1 MKHMVLLRFLSSFLL
16 MATIHGCTQKTIQ
29 VTSSHSSPCATV
41 NPTVQ
46 SKSSVEL
53 ALLFG
58 TDAIKAAMDTIK
70 RQIAMLDSTSTA
82 QLINLGTD
90 AAVQRAQA
98 SGKHLI
104 PEDRTMMET
113 YLRDEMVPAIRQN
126 PTCFTGSSLS
136 TSHFDV
142 ERIFI
147 APSQALEIVI
157 TNSGQDEAEAEI
169 FIRQF
174 VNGSERARSQGSLT
188 LGPGLSRSVFAT
200 SAHLPI
206 SEVLNGT
213 AILMLVVSISYHPE
227 PNGKRVELNEA
238 WQYDISY
245 NRFILVPM
253 NQSATTLLPKQGN
266 PT

>member
-1 MKHMVLLRFLSSFLL
+1 
-16 MATIHGCTQKTIQ
+16 
-29 VTSSHSSPCATV
+29 VTSSHSTPCATV

-58 TDAIKAAMDTIK
+58 PDAIKAAMDSIK
-70 RQIAMLDSTSTA
+70 RQIATSDSTSTA
-82 QLINLGTD
+82 ELTNLGTD

-98 SGKHLI
+98 SGKNLI
-104 PEDRTMMET
+104 PEDRTVMES

-126 PTCFTGSSLS
+126 PTCFTGSSS
-136 TSHFDV
+136 SKSHFSV

-157 TNSGQDEAEAEI
+157 TNSGQAEAEAEI

-174 VNGSERARSQGSLT
+174 VNGSEGSRSQGSFT

-206 SEVLNGT
+206 SEVLDGKAT
-213 AILMLVVSISYHPE
+213 LMLTVFISYHPE
-227 PNGKRVELNEA
+227 PDSKRVEVSEA
-238 WQYDISY
+238 WRYDISY

-253 NQSATTLLPKQGN
+253 K
-266 PT
+266 

>member
-1 MKHMVLLRFLSSFLL
+1 MS
-16 MATIHGCTQKTIQ
+16 
-29 VTSSHSSPCATV
+29 SSPCATV

-58 TDAIKAAMDTIK
+58 TDAIKAAMDAIK
-70 RQIAMLDSTSTA
+70 RQIATLESTSTA
-82 QLINLGTD
+82 ELTSLGTD
-90 AAVQRAQA
+90 AAVHTAQA
-98 SGKHLI
+98 NGKNLI
-104 PEDRTMMET
+104 RQDRTVMET

-126 PTCFTGSSLS
+126 PTCFTGSSS
-136 TSHFDV
+136 SKSYFGV

-147 APSQALEIVI
+147 APDLALAIVI
-157 TNSGQDEAEAEI
+157 TNSGQAEANAEM

-174 VNGSERARSQGSLT
+174 VNGSERSRSQGSLT
-188 LGPGLSRSVFAT
+188 LGPGLSRSVYAK

-227 PNGKRVELNEA
+227 PNSKRVELNEA